1 MNIGRLAAILVSS
14 VMLLGGCGKS
24 EPPPVPKQATS
35 PYPSAEEVKAIAQE
49 AYIYGLPLVMNYVVM
64 NEYVLDK
71 DSGQYKAPFNTINNE
86 HRVFTYKDTSI
97 VSPNSDT
104 PYSMVWLDL
113 RNEPMVISVPAVP
126 KNRYYSVQLIDGN
139 LYNYGYMGSRAT
151 GFEAGNY
158 LVVGP
163 EWKGETPSGIKKV
176 FQSSTP
182 YGLTIFRTQL
192 FNANDMKNVEKVQT
206 GYKAQTLS
214 AFLKQDAPP
223 EAQKVEFP
231 PANTAGIKTNFYEY
245 LDAAMLFVPASAEDQ
260 DIRNKLAKIGVGA
273 NKTFSY
279 KDLPDELKAA
289 ATQGMQEGDS
299 KIAKF
304 LEEGIKNING
314 WNVGS
319 VFGDRSF
326 YNGNWLLRAAAAKA
340 GIYGNDADEAVYPAT
355 RVAATGEVLDTGA
368 HQYTITFPK
377 GQLPPVNA
385 FWSVTMYDGKSQLLI
400 ENPINR
406 YLINSPMLSSMKK
419 NADGSLTIYIQKDS
433 PGKAKES
440 NWLPAPDGNPYLVMR
455 LYWPKVE
462 APSILPPGSGSWSP
476 PGVTLVK

>member
-1 MNIGRLAAILVSS
+1 
-14 VMLLGGCGKS
+14 
-24 EPPPVPKQATS
+24 
-35 PYPSAEEVKAIAQE
+35 
-49 AYIYGLPLVMNYVVM
+49 MNYVVM

-97 VSPNSDT
+97 VSQNSDT
-104 PYSMVWLDL
+104 PYSMAWLDL
-113 RNEPMVISVPAVP
+113 RTEPVVISVSAVP

-163 EWKGETPSGIKKV
+163 EWKDETPAGIKKV

-206 GYKAQTLS
+206 GYKVQTLS

-231 PANTAGIKTNFYEY
+231 PVSTAGIKTNFYEY
-245 LDAAMLFVPASAEDQ
+245 LDAALLFVPASTEDQ
-260 DIRNKLAKIGVGA
+260 DIRNKLAKIGVDV

-289 ATQGMQEGDS
+289 ATQGMQEGDI

-326 YNGNWLLRAAAAKA
+326 YSGN
-340 GIYGNDADEAVYPAT
+340 
-355 RVAATGEVLDTGA
+355 
-368 HQYTITFPK
+368 
-377 GQLPPVNA
+377 
-385 FWSVTMYDGKSQLLI
+385 
-400 ENPINR
+400 
-406 YLINSPMLSSMKK
+406 
-419 NADGSLTIYIQKDS
+419 
-433 PGKAKES
+433 
-440 NWLPAPDGNPYLVMR
+440 
-455 LYWPKVE
+455 
-462 APSILPPGSGSWSP
+462 
-476 PGVTLVK
+476 

>member
-14 VMLLGGCGKS
+14 VMLQGGCGKS

-260 DIRNKLAKIGVGA
+260 DIRNK
-273 NKTFSY
+273 
-279 KDLPDELKAA
+279 
-289 ATQGMQEGDS
+289 
-299 KIAKF
+299 
-304 LEEGIKNING
+304 
-314 WNVGS
+314 
-319 VFGDRSF
+319 
-326 YNGNWLLRAAAAKA
+326 
-340 GIYGNDADEAVYPAT
+340 
-355 RVAATGEVLDTGA
+355 
-368 HQYTITFPK
+368 
-377 GQLPPVNA
+377 
-385 FWSVTMYDGKSQLLI
+385 
-400 ENPINR
+400 
-406 YLINSPMLSSMKK
+406 
-419 NADGSLTIYIQKDS
+419 
-433 PGKAKES
+433 
-440 NWLPAPDGNPYLVMR
+440 
-455 LYWPKVE
+455 
-462 APSILPPGSGSWSP
+462 
-476 PGVTLVK
+476 

>member
-1 MNIGRLAAILVSS
+1 MR
-14 VMLLGGCGKS
+14 
-24 EPPPVPKQATS
+24 
-35 PYPSAEEVKAIAQE
+35 AIAQE

-97 VSPNSDT
+97 VSQNSDT
-104 PYSMVWLDL
+104 PYSMAWLDL
-113 RNEPMVISVPAVP
+113 RTEPVVISVSAVP

-163 EWKGETPSGIKKV
+163 EWKDETPAGIKKV

-206 GYKAQTLS
+206 GYKVQTLS

-231 PANTAGIKTNFYEY
+231 PVSTAGIKTNFYEY
-245 LDAAMLFVPASAEDQ
+245 LDAALLFVPASTEDQ
-260 DIRNKLAKIGVGA
+260 DIRNKLAKIGVDV

-289 ATQGMQEGDS
+289 ATQGMQEGDI

-326 YNGNWLLRAAAAKA
+326 YSGN
-340 GIYGNDADEAVYPAT
+340 
-355 RVAATGEVLDTGA
+355 
-368 HQYTITFPK
+368 
-377 GQLPPVNA
+377 
-385 FWSVTMYDGKSQLLI
+385 
-400 ENPINR
+400 
-406 YLINSPMLSSMKK
+406 
-419 NADGSLTIYIQKDS
+419 
-433 PGKAKES
+433 
-440 NWLPAPDGNPYLVMR
+440 
-455 LYWPKVE
+455 
-462 APSILPPGSGSWSP
+462 
-476 PGVTLVK
+476 